1 MQIFQEPQMIRVT
14 AIFILLL
21 PLVSTAQTYTFATR
35 MLSVPVVSVD
45 GVAYDAVQAQRN
57 AFT

>member
-1 MQIFQEPQMIRVT
+1 MIRVT

-21 PLVSTAQTYTFATR
+21 PLVSAAQTYTSATR
-35 MLSVPVVSVD
+35 MLSVPEVSVD
-45 GVAYDAVQAQRN
+45 GVAYDDVQAQRN